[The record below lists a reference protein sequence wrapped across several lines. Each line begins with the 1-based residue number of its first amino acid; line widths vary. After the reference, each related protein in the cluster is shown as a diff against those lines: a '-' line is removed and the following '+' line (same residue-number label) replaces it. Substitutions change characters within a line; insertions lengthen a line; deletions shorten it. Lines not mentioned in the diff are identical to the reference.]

1 VIIMRPF
8 FFLLRPERVRLT
20 AAIGA
25 LMASTL
31 AGLFF
36 PQLIRQMIDGDGLVG
51 GSLERFLIVAFGLAV
66 IQSIAGYFRTALF
79 TQVGVNMVTQLRK
92 ALFDSLL
99 RMPME
104 KLDLESS
111 GSLNSRLS
119 NDACAVQDALSVTIG
134 HALRHLVTVLGSM
147 ALMIWMA
154 PKLAV
159 ASLILLPAMVVVARL
174 HGRKVRRLGSR
185 GSDAIAASADVAVEQ
200 LRQIATVRVL
210 QAESNAS
217 RVYSEAVDTVRDVG
231 IERSVAAGRFA
242 ATAAFSRFG
251 GLAAI
256 VALGIAETQSGAL
269 TIGDLG
275 AFVVYTML
283 LAVSVGEMAGMW
295 GGLASARGA
304 CSRVASWLEDTE
316 ESVDGL
322 SPKAG
327 TIRLDNVRFR
337 YPARPEHPALD
348 GVSFEIEKG
357 QTVAVVGRS
366 GAGKSTLAH
375 LLTKIYALETGS
387 ISWGGVDLSDCATAE
402 VRAQVAVV
410 SQEPVL
416 FSGTIAENI
425 RLGRPEA
432 TDEEVRAAAE
442 AAVVLPIVE
451 RLPGGFDAD
460 VGEGGRQLS
469 GGEKQRVA
477 IARALLANPA
487 LLILDE
493 ATSALD
499 TLSEAQVAVA
509 LQRLMKGRSTLVITH
524 RMDQAMRADRV
535 VVLEAGRVIE
545 SGTPEELMS
554 TEGSFQEMCTE
565 LNVA

>member
-1 VIIMRPF
+1 MRPF
-8 FFLLRPERVRLT
+8 FFLLRPERLRLT
-20 AAIGA
+20 AAIAA

-51 GSLERFLIVAFGLAV
+51 GSLERFLVVAFGLAV
-66 IQSIAGYFRTALF
+66 IQSVAGYFRTALF

-119 NDACAVQDALSVTIG
+119 HDACAVQDALSVTIG
-134 HALRHLVTVLGSM
+134 HALRHLVTVVGAM
-147 ALMIWMA
+147 GLMMWMA
-154 PKLAV
+154 PKLAA
-159 ASLILLPAMVVVARL
+159 ASLVLLPAMVVVARL
-174 HGRKVRRLGSR
+174 HGRKVRRLGSQ
-185 GSDAIAASADVAVEQ
+185 GTDAIAASADVAVEQ
-200 LRQIATVRVL
+200 LRQITTVRVL

-217 RVYSEAVDTVRDVG
+217 RAYSEAVDGIREVG
-231 IERSVAAGRFA
+231 TARADAAGRFA

-256 VALGIAETQSGAL
+256 VALGISETQNGAL

-283 LAVSVGEMAGMW
+283 MAVSVGELAGMW

-304 CSRVASWLEDTE
+304 CARVASWLEDVG
-316 ESVDGL
+316 ESAEGL
-322 SPKAG
+322 SPQSG
-327 TIRLDNVRFR
+327 SIRLNDVRFR

-366 GAGKSTLAH
+366 GAGKSTLSH
-375 LLTKIYALETGS
+375 LLTKMYALETGS
-387 ISWGGVDLSDCATAE
+387 ISWGGVDLSDCATAK

-425 RLGRPEA
+425 RLGRPDA
-432 TDEEVRAAAE
+432 TDEEVWAAAE

-477 IARALLANPA
+477 IARALLANPD

-509 LQRLMKGRSTLVITH
+509 LGRLMAGRSTLVITH
-524 RMDQAMRADRV
+524 RMDQAMRADHV

-545 SGTPEELMS
+545 SGAPQELIATS
-554 TEGSFQEMCTE
+554 GSFQQMCTE
-565 LNVA
+565 LSAA